1 LEAPK
6 TNTTQSDDPG
16 STQAES
22 TVEEKEDVIA
32 MPPKESEVIEN
43 KRIPVPEHIEPEPEK
58 GASGAVFSSPMDDR
72 II

>member
-1 LEAPK
+1 QK

-58 GASGAVFSSPMDDR
+58 RGFWSRFFKPYG
-72 II
+72 